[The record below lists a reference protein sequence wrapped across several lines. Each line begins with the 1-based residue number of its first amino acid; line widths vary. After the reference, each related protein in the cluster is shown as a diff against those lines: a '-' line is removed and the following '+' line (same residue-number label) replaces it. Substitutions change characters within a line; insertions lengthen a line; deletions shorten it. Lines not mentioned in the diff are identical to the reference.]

1 LSEVGPNESG
11 KNKKAEAT
19 LAQQPC
25 LTFDTGTKRSKEV
38 HINERTLGLYNVE
51 TVNE

>member
-1 LSEVGPNESG
+1 LSEVGLMREI

-38 HINERTLGLYNVE
+38 HINERTLGLCNVE